1 MAKIVKTIT
10 GLKPDQDYL
19 VALKVKNT
27 EISAI
32 DDPYESIRIHTPRDQ
47 SIPGAIDTN
56 TFNIYGNYKSVMF
69 DFQPTLE
76 LDVNGYKYELY
87 SDALGTALISSG
99 TATATVFAIDV
110 PDNSSAASADAAP
123 TDVIYYGRIKSID
136 TSGNESGWTPSSGLK
151 ASTATDLISG
161 SHIASLT
168 AAKITAGTIGAHTIT
183 MNGINSILKSSNY
196 QPATS
201 NTGGT
206 GWKISG
212 DGKAVFNEASIRS
225 SLDIGED
232 LGTSDATSF
241 HVDATGNMWSGA
253 NSTSYATAPFK
264 VTNTGDVTA
273 KSLALIG
280 STVMSTDS
288 KIYFGA
294 GNYNNTNTPFYV
306 DANSKFSLGD
316 RLTWDGT
323 TSTLSIRGSLKLAD
337 GSNVINEEDVQT
349 IVDEFGNEIQNG
361 FIGGLTINS
370 SQMYYGAGSFGSSN
384 TAFYVAENASTGQA
398 DFSLGDKLTW
408 NGNTLAISGE
418 VTANSGRIAG
428 MLLESQ
434 KISKDW
440 SWTGAGDDSSASGL
454 EIDVEYGVAKFAKV
468 SSPRVGLESEGG
480 AYLTFGNQIRVVI
493 ADATTNPT
501 GVLTVRNIRYSPGD
515 EPTTQN
521 SQIKPGDI
529 WLS

>member
-47 SIPGAIDTN
+47 SIPGAINVN
-56 TFNIYGNYKSVMF
+56 TFYIYGNYKSVMF
-69 DFQPTLE
+69 DFQPTPE

-87 SDALGTALISSG
+87 SDALGTTLISSG

-168 AAKITAGTIGAHTIT
+168 AAKITAGTIGAHEII

-253 NSTSYATAPFK
+253 NSTSYATAPFR
-264 VTNTGDVTA
+264 VTNTGDVSA
-273 KSLALIG
+273 KNITLTG
-280 STVMSTDS
+280 NTVMSANS
-288 KIYFGA
+288 KIYLGT

-306 DANSKFSLGD
+306 DSANQFSLGNK
-316 RLTWDGT
+316 LTWDG
-323 TSTLSIRGSLKLAD
+323 STLTVSGNI
-337 GSNVINEEDVQT
+337 NVTGGNVLTLISDVQSDADT
-349 IVDEFGNEIQNG
+349 AYTTAISAQGIAVSAQSDADYAVTQVSAGAI
-361 FIGGLTINS
+361 IATIN
-370 SQMYYGAGSFGSSN
+370 G
-384 TAFYVAENASTGQA
+384 ASTTIDGDRITTGTLNA
-398 DFSLGDKLTW
+398 DR
-408 NGNTLAISGE
+408 ISGG
-418 VTANSGRIAG
+418 TI
-428 MLLESQ
+428 
-434 KISKDW
+434 
-440 SWTGAGDDSSASGL
+440 SASTS
-454 EIDVEYGVAKFAKV
+454 F
-468 SSPRVGLESEGG
+468 
-480 AYLTFGNQIRVVI
+480 
-493 ADATTNPT
+493 
-501 GVLTVRNIRYSPGD
+501 NIR
-515 EPTTQN
+515 
-521 SQIKPGDI
+521 I
-529 WLS
+529 WSYNPKHQWSFYRRC

>member
-47 SIPGAIDTN
+47 TIPGAIDVN
-56 TFNIYGNYKSVMF
+56 TFYIYGNYKSVMF
-69 DFQPTLE
+69 DIQPIPE

-87 SDALGTALISSG
+87 SDALGTTLISSG

-110 PDNSSAASADAAP
+110 PDNSNAASADAAP

-151 ASTATDLISG
+151 ASTATDMISG

-196 QPATS
+196 QAATS
-201 NTGGT
+201 TTGGT

-253 NSTSYATAPFK
+253 NSTSYAIAPFK

-273 KSLALIG
+273 KNLTLTGNTI
-280 STVMSTDS
+280 MSANS
-288 KIYFGA
+288 KIYLGT
-294 GNYNNTNTPFYV
+294 GVYNNTNTPFYV
-306 DANSKFSLGD
+306 DSDSQFSLGNK
-316 RLTWDGT
+316 LTWDGAALT
-323 TSTLSIRGSLKLAD
+323 VTGNINITGGNTLIL
-337 GSNVINEEDVQT
+337 IN
-349 IVDEFGNEIQNG
+349 N
-361 FIGGLTINS
+361 
-370 SQMYYGAGSFGSSN
+370 
-384 TAFYVAENASTGQA
+384 AESNASTA
-398 DFSLGDKLTW
+398 LST
-408 NGNTLAISGE
+408 AI
-418 VTANSGRIAG
+418 
-428 MLLESQ
+428 
-434 KISKDW
+434 
-440 SWTGAGDDSSASGL
+440 GAGEIALEAKGTADDAAYEAS
-454 EIDVEYGVAKFAKV
+454 
-468 SSPRVGLESEGG
+468 
-480 AYLTFGNQIRVVI
+480 IR
-493 ADATTNPT
+493 
-501 GVLTVRNIRYSPGD
+501 
-515 EPTTQN
+515 
-521 SQIKPGDI
+521 IKPGELEARIGDSVTTI
-529 WLS
+529 SGGKIATGSLAAETISGGTITASISINSPTISGGSLTIDGYYDTRLLFFGYSWFFKS

>member
-47 SIPGAIDTN
+47 SIPGAINVN
-56 TFNIYGNYKSVMF
+56 TFYIYGNYKSVMF
-69 DFQPTLE
+69 DFQPTPE

-87 SDALGTALISSG
+87 SDALGTTLISSG

-196 QPATS
+196 QEATS

-253 NSTSYATAPFK
+253 NSTSYSIAPFK
-264 VTNTGDVTA
+264 VTNTGDVSA
-273 KSLALIG
+273 KNITLTG
-280 STVMSTDS
+280 NTVMSANS
-288 KIYFGA
+288 KIYLGT

-306 DANSKFSLGD
+306 DSANQFSLGNK
-316 RLTWDGT
+316 LTWDGATLTVSGNINVTGGNVLTLINDVQSDADTAYNTAISAQGIAVSAQSDADYAVTQVSAGAIIT
-323 TSTLSIRGSLKLAD
+323 TINGASTTINGDRITTGSLSAD
-337 GSNVINEEDVQT
+337 RISGGT
-349 IVDEFGNEIQNG
+349 I
-361 FIGGLTINS
+361 
-370 SQMYYGAGSFGSSN
+370 A
-384 TAFYVAENASTGQA
+384 ASTS
-398 DFSLGDKLTW
+398 F
-408 NGNTLAISGE
+408 
-418 VTANSGRIAG
+418 
-428 MLLESQ
+428 
-434 KISKDW
+434 
-440 SWTGAGDDSSASGL
+440 
-454 EIDVEYGVAKFAKV
+454 
-468 SSPRVGLESEGG
+468 
-480 AYLTFGNQIRVVI
+480 
-493 ADATTNPT
+493 
-501 GVLTVRNIRYSPGD
+501 NIRIWSYNPKLQWSFYSRC
-515 EPTTQN
+515 
-521 SQIKPGDI
+521 
-529 WLS
+529 

>member
-47 SIPGAIDTN
+47 SIPGAIDIN

-69 DFQPTLE
+69 DFQPTPE

-87 SDALGTALISSG
+87 SDALGTTLISSG

-183 MNGINSILKSSNY
+183 MNGINSILRSSNY

-253 NSTSYATAPFK
+253 NSTSYSIAPFK
-264 VTNTGDVTA
+264 VTNTGDVSA
-273 KSLALIG
+273 KNLTLTG
-280 STVMSTDS
+280 NTVMAANS
-288 KIYFGA
+288 KIYLGT
-294 GNYNNTNTPFYV
+294 GVYSNTNTPFYV
-306 DANSKFSLGD
+306 DSNSQFSLGNK
-316 RLTWDGT
+316 LTWDGATLTVSGNINVTGGNVLTLISDVQSDADTAYNTAISAQGIAVSAQSDADYAVTQVSAGAIIT
-323 TSTLSIRGSLKLAD
+323 TINGASTTINGDKITTGTLNADRISGGTISASISINSPTISGGSLTID
-337 GSNVINEEDVQT
+337 G
-349 IVDEFGNEIQNG
+349 
-361 FIGGLTINS
+361 
-370 SQMYYGAGSFGSSN
+370 YYD
-384 TAFYVAENASTGQA
+384 T
-398 DFSLGDKLTW
+398 
-408 NGNTLAISGE
+408 
-418 VTANSGRIAG
+418 R
-428 MLLESQ
+428 LLFF
-434 KISKDW
+434 W
-440 SWTGAGDDSSASGL
+440 YSWFFKS
-454 EIDVEYGVAKFAKV
+454 
-468 SSPRVGLESEGG
+468 
-480 AYLTFGNQIRVVI
+480 
-493 ADATTNPT
+493 
-501 GVLTVRNIRYSPGD
+501 
-515 EPTTQN
+515 
-521 SQIKPGDI
+521 
-529 WLS
+529 